1 MAFFNAVLAYLHFG
15 AMMSLAALVVAE
27 LLLLGRGLDAKAMN
41 GLWRVDLAY
50 VCAGVLALLSGGA
63 RFGVGVSAKGVAFYG
78 GNVLFWLKL
87 LLFAALAFVSI
98 MASRR
103 YGNWLHLSRMDLS
116 FHAPVNEVASALLLL
131 KIQIT
136 LIVLIPL
143 LAVLM
148 ARGISS

>member
-1 MAFFNAVLAYLHFG
+1 
-15 AMMSLAALVVAE
+15 
-27 LLLLGRGLDAKAMN
+27 
-41 GLWRVDLAY
+41 
-50 VCAGVLALLSGGA
+50 
-63 RFGVGVSAKGVAFYG
+63 
-78 GNVLFWLKL
+78 LKL